1 MGSDGGT
8 SGRCWLCGTRDS
20 RQAAQEEGDNDQSQ
34 GNGDGGGV
42 EAEGRSV
49 EQPGTGASLLWWR
62 IPLRFG

>member
-8 SGRCWLCGTRDS
+8 SGRCWLCGARDS

-34 GNGDGGGV
+34 ENGDGGGV

-49 EQPGTGASLLWWR
+49 EQPGAGASLPWWR
-62 IPLRFG
+62 IPLRFK